1 MLGKVSPF
9 DKGSHLYKQIESLLS
24 ELKYV
29 GIFNIDFVE
38 SKGVVYFVELNFR
51 FAAYGYGVF
60 NAGVNLPAMFAESVE
75 TSNLNSIDLQAII
88 DNDYYYLNEKIGLM
102 NVLEKSISWAK
113 YKELKKKADFLM
125 VKSKDDS
132 KPYRM
137 FLFKMALKCL
147 KGVN

>member
-1 MLGKVSPF
+1 
-9 DKGSHLYKQIESLLS
+9 
-24 ELKYV
+24 
-29 GIFNIDFVE
+29 
-38 SKGVVYFVELNFR
+38 
-51 FAAYGYGVF
+51 
-60 NAGVNLPAMFAESVE
+60 
-75 TSNLNSIDLQAII
+75 
-88 DNDYYYLNEKIGLM
+88 M